1 MTTKAAKPEKEAPEA
16 ISTPKAHKPKYGDI
30 KTGDLHAFVYWGI
43 IERKLAGESVSVK
56 SVDKDGPPMFNVHGR
71 SLNESSFSAD
81 QFHETRKASK
91 TEVAEILVKSFNMPF
106 TVCFDKQE
114 GEERILRGR
123 LIAPEPLL
131 GRSHVEDLDITDGHR
146 IRLVD
151 HRSLK
156 WLIVNGI
163 KYVVG
168 RK

>member
-1 MTTKAAKPEKEAPEA
+1 MTTKTKDESTNA
-16 ISTPKAHKPKYGDI
+16 IETPKAHKPKYEDI
-30 KTGDLHAFVYWGI
+30 KPGDLHAFVYWGI
-43 IERKLAGESVSVK
+43 IDRKLSGESVSVK
-56 SVDKDGPPMFNVHGR
+56 SVDKDGPGSFNVHGR

-91 TEVAEILVKSFNMPF
+91 TEVAEILVKSFNIPF
-106 TVCFDKQE
+106 TVCFVKQE
-114 GEERILRGR
+114 DETERVLRGR